1 MEEDKILET
10 VEMRCDFKNCR
21 RPAHVEV
28 YPMNGTWNY
37 LCKKHYKEEYKKH
50 GDEYGWYELTKWE
63 KIVSFIRPQWF
74 WFWV

>member
-1 MEEDKILET
+1 
-10 VEMRCDFKNCR
+10 
-21 RPAHVEV
+21 
-28 YPMNGTWNY
+28 MNGTWNY

-63 KIVSFIRPQWF
+63 KIVSFIRPQWW